1 MKSLFKGQKGITLIA
16 LVITIIVLLILA
28 GVTIAMLTGQN
39 GILTNATNANSSSV
53 YYGAEEQVKIAYMSV
68 ITQIMTEKVAN
79 SSYNAQDSSNVTL
92 LTDIVKKDLNTTKTV
107 DQITEGTGE
116 GFGVT
121 ASGSEI
127 NIIYKN
133 SKIHAGTISRTN
145 PVKPSTNGKATYKIT
160 LEEQNAILT
169 VDGQVIN
176 GQSSSSETVTDSED
190 LENPDTTPTGT
201 LSDYLTLRE
210 GETVY
215 YKDADDKDIQCIVLY
230 DSQNTNYSSYGVQI
244 ITRDPVDK
252 VSLGGLN

>member
-107 DQITEGTGE
+107 D
-116 GFGVT
+116 
-121 ASGSEI
+121 
-127 NIIYKN
+127 
-133 SKIHAGTISRTN
+133 
-145 PVKPSTNGKATYKIT
+145 
-160 LEEQNAILT
+160 
-169 VDGQVIN
+169 
-176 GQSSSSETVTDSED
+176 
-190 LENPDTTPTGT
+190 
-201 LSDYLTLRE
+201 
-210 GETVY
+210 
-215 YKDADDKDIQCIVLY
+215 
-230 DSQNTNYSSYGVQI
+230 
-244 ITRDPVDK
+244 
-252 VSLGGLN
+252 

>member
-1 MKSLFKGQKGITLIA
+1 M
-16 LVITIIVLLILA
+16 
-28 GVTIAMLTGQN
+28 
-39 GILTNATNANSSSV
+39 
-53 YYGAEEQVKIAYMSV
+53 
-68 ITQIMTEKVAN
+68 
-79 SSYNAQDSSNVTL
+79 
-92 LTDIVKKDLNTTKTV
+92 
-107 DQITEGTGE
+107 
-116 GFGVT
+116 
-121 ASGSEI
+121 
-127 NIIYKN
+127 
-133 SKIHAGTISRTN
+133 
-145 PVKPSTNGKATYKIT
+145 
-160 LEEQNAILT
+160 
-169 VDGQVIN
+169 IN